1 MDGVIND
8 GPPQP
13 THVPASTPHVLRD
26 DEEYYQVAD
35 DFTPVVEEVD
45 FGRPRTVWVRKP
57 AYWAIRKKQ
66 GAADTSGAGTGGA
79 GAGGVGMV
87 GGPADDLSKED
98 ANAST
103 AVRYPPSRYSV
114 SAVCP
119 YPCILCAVSAVSAPT
134 SHPGE

>member
-1 MDGVIND
+1 MVG
-8 GPPQP
+8 GP
-13 THVPASTPHVLRD
+13 
-26 DEEYYQVAD
+26 AD
-35 DFTPVVEEVD
+35 DLSKED
-45 FGRPRTVWVRKP
+45 
-57 AYWAIRKKQ
+57 ANA
-66 GAADTSGAGTGGA
+66 GAADTSGADTGGA